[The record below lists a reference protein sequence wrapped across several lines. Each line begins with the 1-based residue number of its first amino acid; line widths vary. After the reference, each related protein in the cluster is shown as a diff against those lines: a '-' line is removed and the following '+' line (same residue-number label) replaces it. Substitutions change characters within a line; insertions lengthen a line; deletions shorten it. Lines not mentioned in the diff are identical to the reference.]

1 MRLEEVVGKGLDSG
15 AAVVLASHASSTNC
29 RIANNT
35 VTTSGSED
43 STSAALAAI
52 TDDRVGV
59 RAADVQAAADVTRLA
74 EEAAKG
80 AESSPPAPDAMPLL
94 GPLEAASQAGIQPPV
109 EDEGISAVIPALE
122 AALEASRRDGLELY
136 AYLQSSAQT
145 ELLGTRTGVLLQSG
159 RTTGSLSMTLKT
171 KDHLSSVWSGGMAR
185 SLNDLDAARMY
196 SRLAARLG
204 WTKRRVEL
212 PPGPYEVIL
221 EPSAVAD
228 MLIRLG
234 WEMHARGS
242 DEGRTVFAAG
252 GASRVG
258 EQMYSRE
265 VTLESDPGD
274 PEMPAADFV
283 RTVRSSEYSSIFDN
297 GMAAPRT
304 SWIERGVQQDL
315 ICPRRWAQDHNHPVR
330 ADAENLLMRGT
341 DTSLEQMISTS
352 RRSLLVTSFWYIRDV
367 DPSSLLLTGLT
378 RDGLFLIE
386 NGEVVGAVNNFR
398 FNESPVR
405 VLSRTTEIGR
415 AELALS
421 REMGDSVY
429 VKAPPLRV
437 DGFFMSSLSE
447 AI

>member
-1 MRLEEVVGKGLDSG
+1 MRLSAVVEQGLDSG
-15 AAVVLASHASSTNC
+15 AAVVLASHTSSTNC

-35 VTTSGSED
+35 VTTSGSEE
-43 STSAALAAI
+43 SSSAACAAI
-52 TDDRVGV
+52 SDDRVAV
-59 RAADVQAAADVTRLA
+59 RAADVQAASEVTRLA
-74 EEAAKG
+74 EQAARG
-80 AESSPPAPDAMPLL
+80 VASSPPAPDAMPLL
-94 GPLEAASQAGIQPPV
+94 GPLEAASQSGGAPLA
-109 EDEGISAVIPALE
+109 EDEGISAVIADLE
-122 AALEASRRDGLELY
+122 GALEASRREGLELY
-136 AYLQSSAQT
+136 AYVQSSAQV
-145 ELLGTRTGVLLQSG
+145 ELLGTRTGVGLHAG

-171 KDHLSSVWSGGMAR
+171 KDHLGSVWTGGMAR

-196 SRLAARLG
+196 SRLVARLG
-204 WTKRRVEL
+204 WTRRRVEL
-212 PPGPYEVIL
+212 PPGQYEVIL

-234 WEMHARGS
+234 WEMHARGA
-242 DEGRTVFAAG
+242 DEGRTVFATG
-252 GASRVG
+252 GGSRVG
-258 EQMYSRE
+258 EQMYSPE

-274 PEMPAADFV
+274 PEMPSADFV
-283 RTVRSSEYSSIFDN
+283 RTARSSEYSSIFDN
-297 GMAAPRT
+297 GLAAPRA

-315 ICPRRWAQDHNHPVR
+315 ICPRRWAADHHHPVK
-330 ADAENLLMRGT
+330 ADAENLVMRGS

-352 RRSLLVTSFWYIRDV
+352 KRCLLVTSLWYIRDV

-405 VLSRTTEIGR
+405 VLARTTEIGR

-421 REMGDSVY
+421 REMGDAVY

-437 DGFFMSSLSE
+437 DGFFMSSASE